1 MTYAEVIVPV
11 ALEGYFTYLIP
22 EEFRKK
28 IRPGIRVE
36 VGFGKR
42 KHYSGIVRR
51 VLSDQYWPDAKPIL
65 DVLDENPIITSKQLS
80 LWDWMS
86 EYYMCT
92 PGEVMNAA
100 LPNAFRLASE
110 SKITMAEELDYLEL
124 ELNQDEF
131 MILEALDL
139 RKELSIG
146 DISNIIQRKRILGLI
161 RNMEQK
167 GLLKVR
173 EQLETQEES
182 VKVRWIRLKQVISES
197 KDALNQALTDV
208 QKSIIQTRIL
218 LTYLNEKKD
227 FGWIK
232 SNDLTRISGTES
244 TAVKA
249 LVKKGIFE
257 EIHLEKFR
265 TPNAFLEKEPLIL
278 SEQQKEALL
287 KIEDD
292 FNHKPTILLKGV
304 TGSGKTQVYLELIRS
319 TLAEGKQVLYMV
331 PEIALTS
338 QLVQRIRRF
347 FPDQTQEYHS
357 GLSGKDRLAVWT
369 SCLEGF
375 HPLFIGAR
383 SSVFLPFRN
392 LGLIIVDEEHDPSY
406 KQNDPAPRYHGRDTA
421 IILGNEYNARIIL
434 GSATPSVETYH
445 QALSEKIGLVRMD
458 QRYGD
463 SQLPDI
469 RVVSLKDAK
478 RKGALK
484 GNFSEELLKE
494 MKSEL
499 ESHRQIIV
507 FRNRRGY
514 SPILQCVACRWEAQC
529 TQCAIN
535 LTYHKFQHV
544 LKCHI
549 CGFTQS
555 LPHKCPECG
564 KEELRLVGFG
574 TEKLEEELRE
584 IFPEHPVNRFD
595 QESARSRSRQIQI
608 MESFQNQ
615 EFEILVGT
623 QMLSKGLDFDNV
635 GLVVIIQADQILHFP
650 DFRSNERAFQLMTQV
665 SGRSGR
671 REHKGKVIIQAFQTD
686 HPVIHDVIA
695 HEYAGF
701 AERELRER
709 ERFHYPPFV
718 KLIRLEMRHV
728 KLADLE
734 RLADLMGKRLRKELG
749 QRVLGPAE
757 PSVSRIK
764 GSYTREIFVKVE
776 RNLKKI
782 KETKELIKALVSQ
795 IKKEEGSSIRIIL
808 DVDPY

>member
-1 MTYAEVIVPV
+1 MNYAEVIVPV
-11 ALEGYFTYLIP
+11 ALEGYFTYFIP
-22 EEFRKK
+22 DDLSEK

-51 VLSDQYWPDAKPIL
+51 VITEQYWPDAKPIL
-65 DVLDENPIITSKQLS
+65 DVLDENPIITPKQLA
-80 LWDWMS
+80 LWDWIS
-86 EYYMCT
+86 DYYMCT

-110 SKITMAEELDYLEL
+110 SKITMIEPCSYLEM
-124 ELNQDEF
+124 ELSQDEF

-139 RKELSIG
+139 RKELSIA
-146 DISNIIQRKRILGLI
+146 DISMILQRKKILGLI
-161 RNMEQK
+161 RSMEQK
-167 GLLKVR
+167 GLVKIR
-173 EQLETQEES
+173 EQLEDQDET
-182 VKVRWIRLKQVISES
+182 VRIKWVRIDPEIS
-197 KDALNQALTDV
+197 KNTDALNKSLLDI
-208 QKSIIQTRIL
+208 QKSIHQTRIL
-218 LTYLNEKKD
+218 LTYLSEKKD
-227 FGWIK
+227 HGWIK
-232 SNDLTRISGTES
+232 SNDLTRISGS
-244 TAVKA
+244 DGAA
-249 LVKKGIFE
+249 LKVLIKKGILVE
-257 EIHLEKFR
+257 LQLEKFR
-265 TPNAFLEKEPLIL
+265 LPENSKELEKLDL
-278 SEQQKEALL
+278 SNAQQDALQQMEHAFHL
-287 KIEDD
+287 K
-292 FNHKPTILLKGV
+292 NTILLKGV
-304 TGSGKTQVYLELIRS
+304 TGSGKTQVYMELIRS
-319 TLAEGKQVLYMV
+319 ALAEGKQVLYMV

-338 QLVQRIRRF
+338 QLVQRIRRY

-357 GLSGKDRLAVWT
+357 GLSNKDRMAVWT
-369 SCLEGF
+369 SCLEGY

-406 KQNDPAPRYHGRDTA
+406 KQNDPAPRYNARDTA
-421 IILGNEYNARIIL
+421 ILLGNEYNAKIIL
-434 GSATPSVETYH
+434 GSATPSVESYH
-445 QALSEKIGLVRMD
+445 QALSDRIGLVRLD
-458 QRYGD
+458 QRYGE

-469 RVVSLKDAK
+469 QVISLKEAK
-478 RKGALK
+478 RKGELK
-484 GNFSEELLKE
+484 GNFSEKLLAEMNTELDNK
-494 MKSEL
+494 
-499 ESHRQIIV
+499 RQIIV

-514 SPILQCVACRWEAQC
+514 SPILQCTSCKWESHC

-535 LTYHKFQHV
+535 LTYHKYQHA

-549 CGFTQS
+549 CGLTQP
-555 LPHKCPECG
+555 LPLKCPECG
-564 KEELRLVGFG
+564 KEDLKLVGFG

-584 IFPEHPVNRFD
+584 LFPDHEINRFD
-595 QESARSRSRQIQI
+595 QESARTRARQIQI

-650 DFRSNERAFQLMTQV
+650 DFRANERAFQLMTQV

-671 REHKGKVIIQAFQTD
+671 RELKGKVIIQAYQAD
-686 HPVIHDVIA
+686 HPVIKDVIA
-695 HEYAGF
+695 HEYTGF
-701 AERELRER
+701 AERELKER

-718 KLIRLEMRHV
+718 KLIRIEMRHS
-728 KLADLE
+728 KLTDLE
-734 RLADLMGKRLRKELG
+734 RISELFCIRLRKELG

-764 GSYTREIFVKVE
+764 GYYAREAFIKIE

-782 KETKELIKALVSQ
+782 NDTKVYLKKMANE
-795 IKKEEGSSIRIIL
+795 IKKETGATLRIIM